1 MTIQRQYSL
10 PNCTLILE
18 GLGDSAAAIAAQP
31 DPRPLMSILINA
43 ECYLSGQEKP
53 LSGGREFFEALV
65 KTVNHYTQ
73 ELLSGLHSHLS
84 TKDETA
90 LIQLQQVSHQIHRL
104 SVRSPMATPSPEGT
118 VQATQQIN
126 LSTVQL
132 FDLVEAID
140 QFLADSRT
148 LPDLAFNLQPLS
160 RRSIAR
166 PVSVSKQVVPAA
178 IGLSGLAAAAVA
190 LSFLGVPKV
199 KEPTCLRPEDPA
211 CEAFKTA
218 STTPGA
224 SPSPN
229 GSPKPISTQTPSDAA
244 SPSPTASP
252 DPQLAALAVP
262 LTESPEINDPTEVET
277 LRQQLFDKIDQA
289 WQSRSIPQDLVYR
302 LGVRENGDIIG
313 YKPVNPAAASYAKQT
328 PLLDLL
334 TIPAPESSPSSEP
347 LAQYKVLF
355 TASGGLE
362 VDSWKD
368 VMAEPVA
375 GTGTE
380 ITETAQLEEILPRLQ
395 EQINQNWE
403 GTPTFSEDLVY
414 RVRVKPDGTIVGYQ
428 PDNQAATEQVQDTPF
443 AKLGRPEA
451 DGNTGSAQEPFALF
465 KVVFVSPNGRVEIS
479 PWRGW
484 Q

>member
-18 GLGDSAAAIAAQP
+18 GLGDAATVLAP
-31 DPRPLMSILINA
+31 TDPRPLMSILINA

-65 KTVNHYTQ
+65 KTVNHYAQ
-73 ELLSGLHSHLS
+73 ELLSGLHHTQSS
-84 TKDETA
+84 KDETA
-90 LIQLQQVSHQIHRL
+90 LVQLQQLSHQSHRL
-104 SVRSPMATPSPEGT
+104 SVRSPVATPSPEGT
-118 VQATQQIN
+118 VKATQQIN

-140 QFLADSRT
+140 QFLADTRT
-148 LPDLAFNLQPLS
+148 LPDLAFNLKPLS
-160 RRSIAR
+160 RRSVAR
-166 PVSVSKQVVPAA
+166 PIAASQQVVPAA
-178 IGLSGLAAAAVA
+178 IGLSSLAAAAVA

-199 KEPTCLRPEDPA
+199 KEPTCLRPDDPGCA
-211 CEAFKTA
+211 AFKTA

-224 SPSPN
+224 SPSPD
-229 GSPKPISTQTPSDAA
+229 GSPKPTSTQAPTAA
-244 SPSPTASP
+244 SSSPSASP
-252 DPQLAALAVP
+252 DPKLAALEAP
-262 LTESPEINDPTEVET
+262 LTTAPEISDPEQIDA
-277 LRQQLFDKIDQA
+277 LRQQLYDKIDQA

-302 LGVRENGDIIG
+302 LGVRESGEIVG

-334 TIPAPESSPSSEP
+334 TIPAPESSPSP
-347 LAQYKVLF
+347 DPIAQYKVLF

-362 VDSWKD
+362 VAPWKE

-375 GTGTE
+375 GAGTE
-380 ITETAQLEEILPRLQ
+380 ITETAQLEEILPKLQ
-395 EQINQNWE
+395 EQINQNWA
-403 GTPTFSEDLVY
+403 GTPTFSEDLIY

-428 PDNQAATEQVQDTPF
+428 PESQAATDQVQDTPL
-443 AKLGRPEA
+443 AKLGKPEA
-451 DGNTGSAQEPFALF
+451 DGNTGAAQEPFALF
-465 KVVFVSPNGRVEIS
+465 KVVFVAPEGRAEIS

>member
-18 GLGDSAAAIAAQP
+18 GLGDGTVAIAP
-31 DPRPLMSILINA
+31 TDPRPLMSILINA

-65 KTVNHYTQ
+65 KTVNHYAQ
-73 ELLSGLHSHLS
+73 ELLSGLHSAHFA
-84 TKDETA
+84 KDETA
-90 LIQLQQVSHQIHRL
+90 LVQLQHLSHQTHRL
-104 SVRSPMATPSPEGT
+104 SVRSPVATPSSGGT
-118 VQATQQIN
+118 VQAMQQIH

-140 QFLADSRT
+140 QFLADTRT
-148 LPDLAFNLQPLS
+148 LPDLAFNLKPLS
-160 RRSIAR
+160 KHAVARSVTA
-166 PVSVSKQVVPAA
+166 SKQVVPAA
-178 IGLSGLAAAAVA
+178 IGLSSLAAAAVA

-199 KEPTCLRPEDPA
+199 KEPTCLRPDDPGCA
-211 CEAFKTA
+211 AFKAANTK
-218 STTPGA
+218 PGA
-224 SPSPN
+224 SPSPD
-229 GSPKPISTQTPSDAA
+229 GSPKPTSTQAPTAA
-244 SPSPTASP
+244 SPSPAASS
-252 DPQLAALAVP
+252 DPQLAALAAP
-262 LTESPEINDPTEVET
+262 LTAAPEISDPAQVDS
-277 LRQQLFDKIDQA
+277 LRQQLYDKIDQA

-302 LGVRENGDIIG
+302 LGVRENGEIVG

-334 TIPAPESSPSSEP
+334 TIPAPEAAPATEP
-347 LAQYKVLF
+347 IAQYKVLF

-362 VDSWKD
+362 VAPWKE
-368 VMAEPVA
+368 VMTEPVA

-380 ITETAQLEEILPRLQ
+380 ITEAAQLEEILPKLK
-395 EQINQNWE
+395 EQINQNWQ

-414 RVRVKPDGTIVGYQ
+414 RVRVKPDGTIISYQ
-428 PDNQAATEQVQDTPF
+428 PENQVATDQVQETPF
-443 AKLGRPEA
+443 AKLGKPEA
-451 DGNTGSAQEPFALF
+451 DGNTGAAQEPFALF
-465 KVVFVSPNGRVEIS
+465 KVVFVAPDGRAEIS

>member
-18 GLGDSAAAIAAQP
+18 GLGDNATTLAQT
-31 DPRPLMSILINA
+31 DSRPLMSILINA

-53 LSGGREFFEALV
+53 LSGGREFLEALV
-65 KTVNHYTQ
+65 KTVNHYAQ
-73 ELLSGLHSHLS
+73 ELLSGLHSAQVA
-84 TKDETA
+84 KDETA
-90 LIQLQQVSHQIHRL
+90 LVQLQPVSHQTHRL
-104 SVRSPMATPSPEGT
+104 SLRSPATPNPGST

-132 FDLVEAID
+132 FDLVEALD
-140 QFLADSRT
+140 QFLADTRT
-148 LPDLAFNLQPLS
+148 LPDLGFNLKPLS
-160 RRSIAR
+160 KRAVAR
-166 PVSVSKQVVPAA
+166 PVAVSKQVVPAA
-178 IGLSGLAAAAVA
+178 IGLSSLAAAAVA

-199 KEPTCLRPEDPA
+199 KEPTCLRPDDPGCA
-211 CEAFKTA
+211 AFKAA

-224 SPSPN
+224 SPSPD
-229 GSPKPISTQTPSDAA
+229 GSPKPTSTQAPTAA
-244 SPSPTASP
+244 SPSPTTSP
-252 DPQLAALAVP
+252 DPQLAVLAAP
-262 LTESPEINDPTEVET
+262 LTTATEISDPTEVET
-277 LRQQLFDKIDQA
+277 LRQELFNKIDQA

-302 LGVRENGDIIG
+302 LGVRQNGEIIG

-334 TIPAPESSPSSEP
+334 TIPAPESSPSAEP
-347 LAQYKVLF
+347 IAQYKVLF

-362 VDSWKD
+362 VAPWQE

-380 ITETAQLEEILPRLQ
+380 ITETGELEAILPKLQ
-395 EQINQNWE
+395 EQINQNWQS
-403 GTPTFSEDLVY
+403 TPNFSEDLVY

-428 PDNQAATEQVQDTPF
+428 PENQAATDQLQDTPF
-443 AKLGRPEA
+443 AKLGKPEA
-451 DGNTGSAQEPFALF
+451 DGNTGAAQEPFALF
-465 KVVFVSPNGRVEIS
+465 KVVFVAPDGRAEIS